1 MVLSTRSPNGF
12 LRFERDAWSG
22 LKGDAPLTLGESE
35 LEQLLG
41 IGSVMNI
48 EDVVQIY
55 LPISRL
61 LAIRRSASQQL
72 RESTGAFLGRELPA
86 APFIIGL
93 AGSVAVGK
101 STTARVLEA
110 LIAGWPSRPTV
121 ELVTTDGFLMSN
133 AELEGRGI
141 LHRKG
146 FPESYD
152 RGALRRFV
160 AALKA
165 GEPEVRCREYS
176 HLIYDVIPDRYR
188 VLRQPDVVI
197 VEGLNVLQ
205 TGPRACVSD
214 YFDFSIYLHADLG
227 DLRAWYVSRFLKLRD
242 TAFRD
247 PDSYFLRYAELDDD
261 AANARALEIWRTI
274 NEVNLVENIEPT
286 RERSDLVLEK
296 GPDHRVD
303 AVLLRRT

>member
-1 MVLSTRSPNGF
+1 MVSAPRSPNGF

-22 LKGDAPLTLGESE
+22 LKGDAPLTLDERE
-35 LEQLLG
+35 LEQLRG

-61 LAIRRSASQQL
+61 LAIRREARRQL
-72 RESTGAFLGRELPA
+72 RESTGAFLGHELPA

-110 LIAGWPSRPTV
+110 LIAGWPDRPSV

-133 AELEGRGI
+133 AELEALG
-141 LHRKG
+141 LLARKG

-160 AALKA
+160 SALKA

-176 HLIYDVIPDRYR
+176 HLIYDVMPDRER

-205 TGPRACVSD
+205 TGSRACVSD
-214 YFDFSIYLHADLG
+214 YFDFSIYLHASLT
-227 DLRAWYVSRFLKLRD
+227 DLRDWYVSRFLKLRD
-242 TAFRD
+242 TAFRN
-247 PDSYFLRYAELDDD
+247 PHSYFRRYAEEGDA
-261 AANARALEIWRTI
+261 AANARALEIWGTI

-286 RERSDLVLEK
+286 RGRADLILEK
-296 GPDHRVD
+296 GRDHRVN
-303 AVLLRRT
+303 AVFLRRT